1 MPKFLTLLLLTLLPL
16 CVQARTW
23 TADNGNG
30 TFTNPLFFDEF
41 SDPDMIR
48 VGEDFYLTGTTMHAM
63 PGLPVMHSR
72 DLVNWKLLG
81 YACEGLNYGPEYRL
95 EGGRDIYGQGI
106 WAPSFRHHKGTF
118 YIFTNVNRRKTQVFT
133 AKNPAGPWT
142 QHEMKCSL
150 HDLSV
155 LFDDD
160 GKIWVVWGYQDLH
173 LAQLNAE
180 LDDLIPGT
188 ERIITR
194 KDQGMGEGAH
204 LYKIDGRYYITSAW
218 YAGRMRMPC
227 ARAERPEGPW
237 EVNPEISADEEFGII
252 EGYRLRQQT
261 AKDVFEIVPPNP
273 TGVGRMSLHQGG
285 IIDTAKGEWWGFS
298 MMDANSVGRLTSLS
312 PVTWKDG
319 WPYFG
324 LPGNLGRT
332 PRTWVKPNTGHSS
345 APSAP
350 YERNDAFD
358 APQFSRVWQ
367 WNHMPV
373 AGKWSLT
380 ERPGQLR
387 LRALPASDFF
397 RARNTLTQRA
407 VGPVSIPTT
416 TLDASGL
423 ALGDIAGLALL
434 NAPYAWVG
442 VTRVPEGL
450 ELRTFD
456 QRTRKTASQRL
467 EGTRVWLRAHCDYL
481 SEKARLS
488 YSTDGKLFKEIGD
501 EITLVYQLRTFQG
514 VRYSLFC
521 YNEAGREGGH
531 ADFDDFS
538 LEEPRSTGFTT
549 PIPEGRVVILQNL
562 KDDSVLAV
570 RSGKL
575 AVIPGSDSLAGKDA
589 ARFLVKPLGLGR
601 VALRSVADGRFLTVS
616 GSGET
621 AAVSLAEQTDDDSQ
635 GFQWTEMPQGDILLL
650 SLRSHRHLCI
660 KPDGTLA
667 ADAPGVRYDRSNGA
681 SFKWRE

>member
-635 GFQWTEMPQGDILLL
+635 EFQWTEMPQGDILLL